1 MNPLTIN
8 RLSARLRRRISSL
21 ALIAIVITL
30 VSACA
35 PKGVPEGFDKAVVI
49 AQARTVISQINAQD
63 YASVE
68 AQFSPEM
75 TTALPP
81 GALKNALDPVM
92 AKLGAFKEFKSETT
106 GSGENKTIGKYAVIV
121 IRAGYENGDATYT
134 ISIDQN
140 QKLTGLFVK

>member
-35 PKGVPEGFDKAVVI
+35 SKGVPEDFDKAAVI
-49 AQARTVISQINAQD
+49 TQARTVISQINAQD